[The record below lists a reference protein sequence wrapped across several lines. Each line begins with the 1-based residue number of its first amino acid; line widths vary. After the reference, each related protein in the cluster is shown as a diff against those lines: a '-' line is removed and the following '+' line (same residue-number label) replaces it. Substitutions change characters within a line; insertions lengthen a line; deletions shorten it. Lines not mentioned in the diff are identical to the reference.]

1 MASFEKE
8 EMEEK
13 ESGDG
18 HVLTRYLIVVLL
30 LLPVVIGILFFTFK
44 ICFCRKRPMEQGGRE
59 PEKTQSV
66 GEP

>member
-1 MASFEKE
+1 MARSEKE

-30 LLPVVIGILFFTFK
+30 LLPVVIGILFFIFK
-44 ICFCRKRPMEQGGRE
+44 VAFV
-59 PEKTQSV
+59 EKDKWNKVAESQKK
-66 GEP
+66 PNR

>member
-18 HVLTRYLIVVLL
+18 HVLARYLMVMLL
-30 LLPVVIGILFFTFK
+30 LLPVVI
-44 ICFCRKRPMEQGGRE
+44 
-59 PEKTQSV
+59 
-66 GEP
+66 